1 MIFANSLICD
11 EDKCA
16 RLQKDALLAPDRDN
30 RVFVDPGFR
39 SMDRAWTKVLLTRFC
54 FGLVRWPVPSAAN
67 SSKFEIHFG
76 FRTQN
81 LEFLVM
87 KYRNLIWFSN
97 ISCHLFFRDLNINH
111 VGTNCAAGQ
120 FIWCSPPPNSRML
133 AVTVNFT
140 RQAFLG
146 IAVSSYHQI
155 LLYLQFPFP
164 SAIPYVFHAG
174 ITHTAGLIFPQRNG
188 RLREVY
194 IGLMAEAARVEC
206 DFDPIWFS
214 FEQLFG
220 NICLL

>member
-1 MIFANSLICD
+1 
-11 EDKCA
+11 
-16 RLQKDALLAPDRDN
+16 
-30 RVFVDPGFR
+30 
-39 SMDRAWTKVLLTRFC
+39 MDRAWTKVLLTRFC

-97 ISCHLFFRDLNINH
+97 ISCHLFFRDLNIKPCWNQLCRWSIYMMLPPSQL
-111 VGTNCAAGQ
+111 VNAGSNSQ
-120 FIWCSPPPNSRML
+120 FYETGFSWDCSLFISPN
-133 AVTVNFT
+133 
-140 RQAFLG
+140 
-146 IAVSSYHQI
+146 
-155 LLYLQFPFP
+155 P
-164 SAIPYVFHAG
+164 SLSAISISICKIPYVFHAG
-174 ITHTAGLIFPQRNG
+174 ITHTAGLIFPQKNG